1 MSRYCVLIHNLFGF
15 WFCLLPVVGLSC
27 LKLRVQHLVNI
38 RIIVSCCLTN
48 LSKIKSTAFVIVA
61 IFQFVKRFSI
71 GALMYHIV
79 FSLGLDGH
87 RVPLLYKVALYNHC
101 IVQSVDCK

>member
-1 MSRYCVLIHNLFGF
+1 M
-15 WFCLLPVVGLSC
+15 LSC

-38 RIIVSCCLTN
+38 RIIVACCLTN
-48 LSKIKSTAFVIVA
+48 LSEIKSTAFVIVA
-61 IFQFVKRFSI
+61 IFQFVKRFRF

-87 RVPLLYKVALYNHC
+87 RVPLLYKVALYNHYM
-101 IVQSVDCK
+101 VQSVDCK